1 MAKYNSRRS
10 QEQWL
15 QLITDCR
22 QSGLA
27 DNVWCEQN
35 NVPPSSF
42 YNAVTRIRKKACAIP
57 ETSVPSDSTY
67 ALDFTS
73 RQEVVRVDLC
83 PDPSPQPVS
92 PCIDVP
98 EPATPLNNSHTIELM
113 MDNFRVKISNAADP
127 GLLAEIL
134 RILKGQSC

>member
-10 QEQWL
+10 QEEWL
-15 QLITDCR
+15 QLITECR

-27 DNVWCEQN
+27 DNAWCEQN

-42 YNAVTRIRKKACAIP
+42 YNAVTRLRKKACAIP
-57 ETSVPSDSTY
+57 ETTAPSDSAY

-73 RQEVVRVDLC
+73 RQEVARVDLC
-83 PDPSPQPVS
+83 PDPCSKPVS
-92 PCIDVP
+92 SCIDVP
-98 EPATPLNNSHTIELM
+98 ETATHFDNSHTIELM
-113 MDNFRVKISNAADP
+113 MDHFRVKISNAADP
-127 GLLAEIL
+127 ELLADIL

>member
-10 QEQWL
+10 QEEWL

-42 YNAVTRIRKKACAIP
+42 YNAVTRLRKKACAIP
-57 ETSVPSDSTY
+57 ETSVPSDNTY

-83 PDPSPQPVS
+83 PD
-92 PCIDVP
+92 
-98 EPATPLNNSHTIELM
+98 PATPLNNSHTIELM

>member
-10 QEQWL
+10 QEEWL
-15 QLITDCR
+15 QLITECR

-27 DNVWCEQN
+27 DNAWCEHN

-42 YNAVTRIRKKACAIP
+42 YNAVTRLRKKACVIP
-57 ETSVPSDSTY
+57 ETAVPPDNAY

-73 RQEVVRVDLC
+73 PQEVVRVDLC
-83 PDPSPQPVS
+83 PNPCQQPVS
-92 PCIDVP
+92 PCKDVP
-98 EPATPLNNSHTIELM
+98 KPATYLDNSHTIELM
-113 MDNFRVKISNAADP
+113 MDHFRVKISNAADP
-127 GLLAEIL
+127 ELLAEIL

>member
-10 QEQWL
+10 QEEWL
-15 QLITDCR
+15 QLITKCR

-27 DNVWCEQN
+27 DNAWCEQN

-42 YNAVTRIRKKACAIP
+42 YNAVTRLRKKACAIP
-57 ETSVPSDSTY
+57 ETTAPSDHTY

-83 PDPSPQPVS
+83 PDSCPQPFS

-98 EPATPLNNSHTIELM
+98 EPAVHLDNSHTIELM
-113 MDNFRVKISNAADP
+113 VDNFRVKISNAADP
-127 GLLAEIL
+127 KLLAEIL

>member
-10 QEQWL
+10 QEEWL

-22 QSGLA
+22 QNGLA

-42 YNAVTRIRKKACAIP
+42 YNAVTRLRKKACAIP
-57 ETSVPSDSTY
+57 ETAIPSDNTY
-67 ALDFTS
+67 AHDFTS
-73 RQEVVRVDLC
+73 RQEVVRVNLC
-83 PDPSPQPVS
+83 PDPSPQSVS
-92 PCIDVP
+92 PYIDVP
-98 EPATPLNNSHTIELM
+98 EPATHLDNSHTIELM